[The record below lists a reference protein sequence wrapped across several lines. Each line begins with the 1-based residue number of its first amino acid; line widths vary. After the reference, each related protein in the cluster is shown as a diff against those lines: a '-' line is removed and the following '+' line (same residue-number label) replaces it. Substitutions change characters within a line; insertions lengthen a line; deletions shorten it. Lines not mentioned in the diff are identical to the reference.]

1 MEKFTCKITNPD
13 GLHAR
18 PAAEFCKT
26 ATKFKSKITLIK
38 DGEEFEAKSI
48 LMVLSA
54 GAAQGDEVTI
64 VIDGEDE
71 QQALQELKNLLTS
84 HGE

>member
-1 MEKFTCKITNPD
+1 MVKFTCKVSNPD

-26 ATKFKSKITLIK
+26 ATKFKSKITLTK
-38 DGEEFEAKSI
+38 DGEDFEAKSI

-54 GAAQGDEVTI
+54 GAAEGDEVTI
-64 VIDGEDE
+64 TAEGEDE
-71 QQALQELKNLLTS
+71 TKAIEALKNLLTS